1 MSDKSQLAED
11 VAAAL
16 RPRPHPEMPDFE
28 AAGAAVTGSFI
39 AGYVEGLGWR
49 PPART
54 VTTVEELDALAVGTV
69 IRSALGT
76 VMEEW
81 QDGSW
86 RPTGMHNAW
95 PRVELPA
102 TVLWEPSE

>member
-1 MSDKSQLAED
+1 MTDTTLRDQLAELVLNRD
-11 VAAAL
+11 EWDAADAIL
-16 RPRPHPEMPDFE
+16 
-28 AAGAAVTGSFI
+28 AA
-39 AGYVEGLGWR
+39 GWR

-54 VTTVEELDALAVGTV
+54 VSTVEELDALAHMTV

-76 VMEEW
+76 VMEKW

-86 RPTGMHNAW
+86 RPTGMHNIW

-102 TVLWEPSE
+102 TVLWEPEDE